1 MKLTLKIL
9 KISAILVLAILIIL
23 FSASVLMQDKVAG
36 IILRSLNQN
45 ISTKLKVGSVRL
57 SLLKKFPKA
66 SLELKDVLV
75 HSSTG
80 FKTDAFGGISTD
92 TLLSA
97 RSVSVEFRL
106 TDILSNNYTIE
117 RIRARAGR
125 VNFFT
130 DAAGN
135 VNYDIT
141 VKSSN
146 PGKEALTINLEK
158 IYLTDIKS
166 YYNNLAA
173 KLIINGIVRKSI
185 LKSRIQGKNIGFTA
199 DGELQI
205 DSLQLLSTRI
215 TRPITG
221 VIDLSL
227 QKTAKGI
234 TFKKGIFRMENWDF
248 GLDGFVSSDNVLDL
262 NITGH
267 NIDISKIRNWLPER
281 YLRVMAEYGTS
292 GILEGESRIRGL
304 LSRTVNP
311 HIEIN
316 WRLSKGRITYAN
328 SHLAINNLS
337 LTGNY
342 SNGSKNRPE
351 TASLSLKD
359 IKARLGSSDYQ
370 GSLTISRLN
379 NPLAEVVL
387 RGRAV
392 PGELREFFGIQQIS
406 SAGGYADIDIKAG
419 GALDFDTKN
428 VLPALADINGEA
440 NLVFNA
446 FRIGFNNEKY
456 LFEDVNGSLTVSGI
470 SRAKNLK
477 LTYRDQ
483 RIAVDGEFRN
493 LLQWMAGRPVTMVA
507 IADVSFS
514 RFIPEAFRQASPPSR
529 PAPEKRK
536 AFSLPGNMI
545 IDLNFKID
553 SLTYKTF
560 SSSKISGALNYKP
573 KLLTFKSL
581 NMKSMMGSIS
591 GNGFILQNSDK
602 SVLSKGIFNV
612 TRIDVNKAFTSFR
625 NFGQNFLKAENI
637 AGSLSGSFS
646 LLLPLDSLLH
656 PKITALTA
664 EGKYTLINGALIN
677 FEPVKKLSSFI
688 ELSELEN
695 ISFAQMQND
704 FFIRN
709 NYLYIPQMEVNSS
722 AVDLSV
728 NGRHSLDNDYEY
740 HVKVLLSEI
749 LSKKRK
755 KNKKSVTE
763 FGTVEDDGLGRT
775 SMLLKIKN
783 KGEEVKVSYDIRA
796 AAGEI
801 KEDIK
806 KEKKT
811 LKTILNKEYGWYKN
825 DTSVVEKP
833 AAKKP
838 KFRVTWEENEGA
850 PADGSA
856 TDPGKSGKGSSA
868 VKKK

>member
-1 MKLTLKIL
+1 MKITFKIL
-9 KISAILVLAILIIL
+9 KISAILVLAILVIL
-23 FSASVLMQDKVAG
+23 FSASVLMQDKVAD

-57 SLLKKFPKA
+57 SFLKKFPKA

-75 HSSTG
+75 HSSSG
-80 FKTDAFGGISTD
+80 FKQAAFGGINTD
-92 TLLSA
+92 TLLTA
-97 RSVSVEFRL
+97 RNVSIEFRL
-106 TDILSNNYTIE
+106 TDILSNSYTIE
-117 RIRARAGR
+117 RIRARAGK

-130 DAAGN
+130 DFDGN

-146 PGKEALTINLEK
+146 PGKDALTIDLEK

-173 KLIINGIVRKSI
+173 KLIINGVIQKGT
-185 LKSRIQGKNIGFTA
+185 LKSRIQGKNIGFIA
-199 DGELQI
+199 DGELKI
-205 DSLQLLSTRI
+205 DSLQLHGISI
-215 TRPITG
+215 TRPIIG
-221 VIDLSL
+221 AIDLSL

-234 TFKKGIFRMENWDF
+234 TFKKGIFRMENWEF
-248 GLDGFVSSDNVLDL
+248 GLDGFVSVDNMLDL
-262 NITGH
+262 NITGN
-267 NIDISKIRNWLPER
+267 NIDVSKIRNWLPEK
-281 YLRVMAEYGTS
+281 YLKMITEYNPS
-292 GILEGESRIRGL
+292 GVLTGESRIRGL
-304 LSRTVNP
+304 LTRTVNP

-316 WRLSKGRITYAN
+316 WRLSNGRITYGN
-328 SHLAINNLS
+328 SHLTINNLS
-337 LTGNY
+337 LAGNY

-351 TASLSLKD
+351 TASFTLKD
-359 IKARLGSSDYQ
+359 IKARLGSSEYQ

-379 NPLAEVVL
+379 NPFAEITI

-392 PGELREFFGIQQIS
+392 PGELREFFGIQEIS
-406 SAGGYADIDIKAG
+406 SVGGYVDIDIKAG
-419 GALDFDTKN
+419 GALDFNRKN
-428 VLPALADINGEA
+428 VLPALADMNGEA
-440 NLVFNA
+440 NMVFNS

-456 LFEDVNGSLTVSGI
+456 LFEDVNGNLSVSGI
-470 SRAKNLK
+470 SVAKNLK

-483 RIAVDGEFRN
+483 RITVDGEFRN
-493 LLQWMAGRPVTMVA
+493 LLQWMDGRPVTMVA
-507 IADVSFS
+507 IADIAFS
-514 RFIPEAFRQASPPSR
+514 RFIPEAFSMDSSPAK
-529 PAPEKRK
+529 PAPAKRK

-581 NMKSMMGSIS
+581 NMKSMKGSIS

-646 LLLPLDSLLH
+646 VLLPLDSLLH
-656 PKITALTA
+656 PKITSLTA
-664 EGKYTLINGALIN
+664 EGKYTLINGGLIN

-728 NGRHSLDNDYEY
+728 NGKHSLDNDYEY

-763 FGTVEDDGLGRT
+763 FGAVEDDGLGRT

-783 KGEEVKVSYDIRA
+783 KGEEVKVSYDIKA
-796 AAGEI
+796 AASEI
-801 KEDIK
+801 KDDIK

-811 LKTILNKEYGWYKN
+811 LKTLLNKEYGWYKN

-838 KFRVTWEENEGA
+838 KFRVTWEENDGA
-850 PADGSA
+850 PGTSTSTEA
-856 TDPGKSGKGSSA
+856 GKSDTGSGA
-868 VKKK
+868 VRKK